1 MHESAPHAAEKPWW
15 LAVRVRGP
23 QVGKES
29 LVPSLDLSLRDPRLE
44 GKKLASYETSR
55 PRDPRRSENGE
66 GALKR
71 PSGGQTAGVT
81 EATREGGREAG
92 REAGSEARSDVA
104 RREVM

>member
-15 LAVRVRGP
+15 SAVRVRGP

-29 LVPSLDLSLRDPRLE
+29 LVPSLDLSLRDPQLE

-55 PRDPRRSENGE
+55 PQDPLRSGKRGRSLEQTLRR
-66 GALKR
+66 AD
-71 PSGGQTAGVT
+71 SGSHKGYQG
-81 EATREGGREAG
+81 G
-92 REAGSEARSDVA
+92 REAGSEARGDVA